1 MPNFRCCPSHS
12 HPKPQPP
19 ARRGHREPARAIRV
33 RHPSQEQP
41 PIKITGSSL
50 NDACQLPVQF
60 SFGMTEGRGARA
72 TRSLERAR
80 CDGTGNWEMVT
91 RYAATF
97 CLQIFPRA
105 ASLVASGSPS
115 LPPSSSSSS
124 IYVVVVL
131 ARSLISA
138 ATAAPLGR
146 AAAVTSAGAPAPAVS
161 LGGGGGG
168 GVGGIVS
175 SSVG

>member
-60 SFGMTEGRGARA
+60 RDDGGGG
-72 TRSLERAR
+72 ER
-80 CDGTGNWEMVT
+80 E
-91 RYAATF
+91 
-97 CLQIFPRA
+97 Q
-105 ASLVASGSPS
+105 
-115 LPPSSSSSS
+115 
-124 IYVVVVL
+124 L
-131 ARSLISA
+131 ARSREHDVMGLGTGRWSRAMPPRFVFKFFPGRPRSWRRGLRLCRLLLSQISYLGCDRRA
-138 ATAAPLGR
+138 VGSGRHRHLGR
-146 AAAVTSAGAPAPAVS
+146 SAGSCRLPPRRRRRRRRWRHCQFIS
-161 LGGGGGG
+161 GLT
-168 GVGGIVS
+168 
-175 SSVG
+175 